1 MECKCDKKLW
11 AAVILGVSLIAFGFI
26 LKSAVNNYI
35 NKDRK
40 VTVKGLSEREE
51 PANLI
56 TWSFS
61 TSVTGDDL
69 PSLNR
74 RMEQTRDRV
83 IRFLSQNGLPGD
95 AIRYYPPDVD
105 DRLNNRW
112 SNDALPYNYKITT
125 SFNVTSSEIDKVR
138 ELITKQGDL
147 ISQGISLNYSYV
159 NYDYT
164 GFQDLKQ
171 EMIEEAVANART
183 TADQFVK
190 NYGSKLG
197 KIITADQGTFS
208 INSKDDDPSMMKIR
222 GVATITYALED

>member
-1 MECKCDKKLW
+1 MNNWKTII
-11 AAVILGVSLIAFGFI
+11 AAGILGVSLILCGFI
-26 LKSAVNNYI
+26 FKSAVGNYI
-35 NKDRK
+35 NKDRQ

-51 PANLI
+51 PANQI
-56 TWSFS
+56 SWSFS
-61 TSVTGDDL
+61 VSVTGDDL

-74 RMEQTRDRV
+74 KMNQTLSRV
-83 IRFLSQNGLPGD
+83 VEFLSQNDLPREV
-95 AIRYYPPDVD
+95 IHVSTPDVD

-112 SNDALPYNYKITT
+112 SNDELPYNYKITT
-125 SFNVTSSEIDKVR
+125 SVNVTSSEIAKVQ

-147 ISQGISLNYSYV
+147 ISQGIPLNYSYV

-171 EMIEEAVANART
+171 EMIKEAIANARK
-183 TADQFVK
+183 TADQFVAD
-190 NYGSKLG
+190 YGSKLG

-208 INSKDDDPSMMKIR
+208 IYSKDDDPSMMKIR

>member
-11 AAVILGVSLIAFGFI
+11 AAAILGVSLIAFGFI
-26 LKSAVNNYI
+26 LKSAINNYI
-35 NKDRK
+35 NKDRQ

-61 TSVTGDDL
+61 VSVTGNDL

-74 RMEQTRDRV
+74 MMSSTRDQV
-83 IRFLSQNGLPGD
+83 VRFLKQNNLPAD
-95 AIRYYPPDVD
+95 AIHYSTPDVED
-105 DRLNNRW
+105 LINNRW
-112 SNDALPYNYKITT
+112 TNQLPPYNYKITT
-125 SFNVTSSEIDKVR
+125 TFNVNSSEIEKVQ
-138 ELITKQGDL
+138 ELITRQGEL
-147 ISQGISLNYSYV
+147 ISQGIPLNYSNV

-164 GFQDLKQ
+164 GFQNLKQ
-171 EMIEEAVANART
+171 EMIKEAVANARK
-183 TADQFVK
+183 TADQFVAD
-190 NYGSKLG
+190 YGSKLG

-208 INSKDDDPSMMKIR
+208 IYSKDDDPSMMKIR

>member
-1 MECKCDKKLW
+1 MNNWKTII
-11 AAVILGVSLIAFGFI
+11 AAVILGASLIGFGFI
-26 LKSAVNNYI
+26 FKSAVSKYI
-35 NKDRK
+35 DKDRK

-74 RMEQTRDRV
+74 KMNQNRDRV
-83 IRFLSQNGLPGD
+83 ITFLSQNGLPSD
-95 AIRYYPPDVD
+95 AIRFYPPDVD

-125 SFNVTSSEIDKVR
+125 SFNVTSSEIDKVK
-138 ELITKQGDL
+138 ELITKQGEL
-147 ISQGISLNYSYV
+147 ISQGISFNYSSID
-159 NYDYT
+159 YDYT
-164 GFQDLKQ
+164 GFQNLKQ
-171 EMIEEAVANART
+171 EMIEEAVANARA
-183 TADQFVK
+183 TANQFVA

-197 KIITADQGTFS
+197 KIITADQGQFS
-208 INSKDDDPSMMKIR
+208 IYSKDDDPSMMKIR

>member
-11 AAVILGVSLIAFGFI
+11 AALILGASLIAFGFI
-26 LKSAVNNYI
+26 MKSAVNNYI

-74 RMEQTRDRV
+74 RMDRTRDNV
-83 IRFLSQNGLPGD
+83 IAFLAQNGLPAE
-95 AIRYYPPDVD
+95 AIRFYPPDVD

-171 EMIEEAVANART
+171 EMIEEAVANARV